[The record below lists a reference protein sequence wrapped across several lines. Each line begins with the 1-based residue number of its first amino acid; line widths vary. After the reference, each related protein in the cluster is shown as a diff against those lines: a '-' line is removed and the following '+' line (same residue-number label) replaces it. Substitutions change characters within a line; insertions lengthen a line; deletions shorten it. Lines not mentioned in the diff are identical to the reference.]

1 MMAGNSTTSPTKSN
15 LRRIREDLEFAYEG
29 YDLLNQKRE
38 ILVIEILQYIK
49 NIREVEEAFHHTIEA
64 LYSAYKKCAMSMG
77 SEIVSLKSKSER
89 RSYFITVEYSRFMGL
104 QFPSIKISLK
114 KIIKTSGFWGTTG
127 EYDEIKQKSLQ
138 VLENLAS
145 YSTIFKSIFILSRE
159 LKKVQRRVNALEKI
173 FIPENENARK
183 YITDRLEEIERDEL
197 YIKRLIQQ
205 KS

>member
-1 MMAGNSTTSPTKSN
+1 
-15 LRRIREDLEFAYEG
+15 
-29 YDLLNQKRE
+29 
-38 ILVIEILQYIK
+38 
-49 NIREVEEAFHHTIEA
+49 
-64 LYSAYKKCAMSMG
+64 
-77 SEIVSLKSKSER
+77 
-89 RSYFITVEYSRFMGL
+89 
-104 QFPSIKISLK
+104 
-114 KIIKTSGFWGTTG
+114 G
-127 EYDEIKQKSLQ
+127 EYDEVKEKSLQ